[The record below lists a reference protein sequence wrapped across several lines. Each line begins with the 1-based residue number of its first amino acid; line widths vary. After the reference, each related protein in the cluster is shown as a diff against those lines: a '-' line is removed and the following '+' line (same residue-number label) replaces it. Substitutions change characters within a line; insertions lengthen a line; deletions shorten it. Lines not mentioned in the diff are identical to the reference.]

1 MKAFNMDKPEI
12 KQAGLEFKK
21 ALINWKLRK
30 GIIEAFSTYSDEWT
44 DEDVSR
50 AVNKKTRVIKSVLEA
65 FEAILMSL
73 SHFKVM

>member
-12 KQAGLEFKK
+12 KQAALEFKK

-30 GIIEAFSTYSDEWT
+30 VIIEAFSTYSDEWT